1 MYRSMV
7 TLYIHDMLTGFS
19 LSNLSVI
26 NTLYTDDAAI
36 WAWNNT
42 GLLQLTDV
50 NATAT
55 GTDSSGIIID
65 HSGTVELNRVNAS
78 NNGYH
83 GALIYNDGS
92 VKITNS
98 SFDHNLQ
105 DVDDGINYYD
115 DLV

>member
-1 MYRSMV
+1 M
-7 TLYIHDMLTGFS
+7 
-19 LSNLSVI
+19 
-26 NTLYTDDAAI
+26 
-36 WAWNNT
+36 
-42 GLLQLTDV
+42 TDV

-78 NNGYH
+78 HNGYH

-105 DVDDGINYYD
+105 NVDDGINYYD
-115 DLV
+115 DQYDEYGTIWVLVLHMTAWRYIQQGLLPCMGYLLRRI